1 MSGGGSPGEGDATDG
16 GDRPAGSDLPTP
28 EPRVTPETE
37 AYWDA
42 ASEGRLLV
50 GYCVDCEEHFFYPR
64 RHCPR
69 CGFGEAEYVEAEG
82 TGTVH
87 ARTIVR
93 QAGGA
98 FAEATPYVLAYV
110 ELDEGPRMLT
120 NVVGADPETVDVGDR
135 VEVTFDAV
143 DEDVA
148 LPRFRP
154 V

>member
-1 MSGGGSPGEGDATDG
+1 MSEGEPDSD
-16 GDRPAGSDLPTP
+16 PGSDLPTP

-37 AYWDA
+37 AYWEA
-42 ASEGRLLV
+42 AGDGRLLV
-50 GYCVDCEEHFFYPR
+50 GYCADCEEHFFYPR
-64 RHCPR
+64 RHCPL
-69 CGFGEAEYVEAEG
+69 CAGSEVEYVEAEG

-98 FAEATPYVLAYV
+98 YAEATPYVLAYV

-120 NVVGADPETVDVGDR
+120 NVVEADPDDVEVGDR
-135 VEVTFDAV
+135 VEVTFDQLPG
-143 DEDVA
+143 DVA

-154 V
+154 A